1 MVEWKIINSVFN
13 INFNVP
19 LSLDKVAGE
28 LAEYED
34 INIKYEPRT
43 FPAIILYLNLDNK
56 TKKIKIL
63 IFNNGFIN
71 IAGLKDIENINEIIN
86 KLKEILKR
94 INIELSNNY
103 ELKATNIVI
112 NGKFDYTDIDI
123 EKIYNDFGKTQD
135 MIQKDFPRFLSHIIY
150 QKIIK

>member
-1 MVEWKIINSVFN
+1 MFISVFINMVEWKIINSIFN

-19 LSLDKVAGE
+19 LSLDKVVGE

-56 TKKIKIL
+56 IKKIKIL

-71 IAGLKDIENINEIIN
+71 IVGMIFMK
-86 KLKEILKR
+86 IL
-94 INIELSNNY
+94 
-103 ELKATNIVI
+103 
-112 NGKFDYTDIDI
+112 
-123 EKIYNDFGKTQD
+123 Q
-135 MIQKDFPRFLSHIIY
+135 
-150 QKIIK
+150 